1 MITLYSGIPG
11 SGKTYKMVA
20 ELSRCKDKYYVV
32 HNIDGLIEGY
42 LRDYGVNFIEYCTK
56 ENMEVPDFFSKEY
69 QIKFCAAVYEK
80 YNRPVLVIID
90 EAHEWFSVN
99 SKNLKMWLSYHRHI
113 DQDIWLVAHR
123 STNIPAMYRSF
134 IEIEY
139 RAKSGA
145 FMGVPGFFLYNR
157 ILGGQASGYCK
168 ERKKQAIFDIYKS
181 QLINS
186 EKKRKTPKFLMM
198 VVAASILGVMLFIFV
213 PKYFMLPADA
223 KENSIL
229 AESKKAAS
237 GGQAQSKNPG
247 GQAADQPGAFPQNNP
262 VPDSSFET
270 KWAFVGA
277 FADYLVLEDR
287 LTGEQLPLQKISDKI
302 KVVEIKRNDSVVLVL
317 ERGQFVT
324 LYNNKRHVTV
334 AAKGLRQES
343 SPVAAVETLP
353 VAKPL

>member
-20 ELSRCKDKYYVV
+20 ELSRCKNKYYVV
-32 HNIDGLIEGY
+32 HNIDGLQEGY
-42 LRDYGVNFIEYCTK
+42 LGEFGINFIEYCAK
-56 ENMEVPDFFSKEY
+56 ENLEVPDFFSKEY

-80 YNRPVLVIID
+80 YSRPVLVIID

-157 ILGGQASGYCK
+157 ILGGQQSGYTK
-168 ERKKQAIFDIYKS
+168 ERKQQKIFDIYKS

-186 EKKRKTPKFLMM
+186 EKKRKTPKFIMM
-198 VVAASILGVMLFIFV
+198 VVAASICGISLFFAV
-213 PKYFMLPADA
+213 PAFFMKSDA
-223 KENSIL
+223 KEISIPG
-229 AESKKAAS
+229 ESIKGQP

-247 GQAADQPGAFPQNNP
+247 GQAADPPGGVPQVALVADN
-262 VPDSSFET
+262 SFET

-287 LTGEQLPLQKISDKI
+287 STGEQLPLQKISDKI
-302 KVVEIKRNDSVVLVL
+302 KVVEINRNDSVILML

-324 LYNNKRHVTV
+324 LYNNKRHVV
-334 AAKGLRQES
+334 LAAKGLRQQS
-343 SPVAAVETLP
+343 SPAAADSSSSVGDSL
-353 VAKPL
+353 